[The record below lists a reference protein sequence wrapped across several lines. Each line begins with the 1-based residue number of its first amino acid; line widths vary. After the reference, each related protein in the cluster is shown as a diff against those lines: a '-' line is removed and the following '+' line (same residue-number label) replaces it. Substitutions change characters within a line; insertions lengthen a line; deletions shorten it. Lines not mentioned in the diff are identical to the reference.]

1 MGFFFF
7 LLIHSYTARY
17 EDFLS
22 KGAIT
27 QNTHTHTSTRTQIH
41 IHICTNAIAAEG
53 YFVELL
59 SIFVSL
65 SFLSCRVY
73 IYLEKHLYFQS
84 NFLCFFFWLFG
95 FIISPLVACNGCLC
109 TYIVHVHVSVC
120 VYIHTQTR
128 ACLRERELHNTSYV
142 LLRRRRLSTLNFI
155 AKVVCMTVCLSDS
168 LVGISKDILFLAH
181 GHCQSIE

>member
-1 MGFFFF
+1 MQEAAKDATGRGRRSGLRGYWVMRFFFF

-22 KGAIT
+22 KGAII
-27 QNTHTHTSTRTQIH
+27 HTLVHTRTQILTY
-41 IHICTNAIAAEG
+41 ICTNAIAAEG

-84 NFLCFFFWLFG
+84 NFLCFFWLFG

-120 VYIHTQTR
+120 VYIHTYKR
-128 ACLRERELHNTSYV
+128 A
-142 LLRRRRLSTLNFI
+142 
-155 AKVVCMTVCLSDS
+155 
-168 LVGISKDILFLAH
+168 LV
-181 GHCQSIE
+181 

>member
-1 MGFFFF
+1 MSYARSSKRCDWQRAKKRAARLLGYGIFFF

-27 QNTHTHTSTRTQIH
+27 HTLVHTCTQIH
-41 IHICTNAIAAEG
+41 IYICTNAIAAEG

-84 NFLCFFFWLFG
+84 NFLCFFWLFG

-120 VYIHTQTR
+120 VHT
-128 ACLRERELHNTSYV
+128 H
-142 LLRRRRLSTLNFI
+142 I
-155 AKVVCMTVCLSDS
+155 
-168 LVGISKDILFLAH
+168 
-181 GHCQSIE
+181 

>member
-1 MGFFFF
+1 MRLAEGEEAGCEVIGLWDFF
-7 LLIHSYTARY
+7 SSC
-17 EDFLS
+17 LS
-22 KGAIT
+22 ILT
-27 QNTHTHTSTRTQIH
+27 QLVMKIFWVKEQSHTHTRTHTRTQIH

-84 NFLCFFFWLFG
+84 NFLCFFWLFG

-120 VYIHTQTR
+120 VCTYTHKRALVWESCITR
-128 ACLRERELHNTSYV
+128 RMYCWEDE
-142 LLRRRRLSTLNFI
+142 
-155 AKVVCMTVCLSDS
+155 D
-168 LVGISKDILFLAH
+168 
-181 GHCQSIE
+181 